1 MASLPFWEES
11 YKDDEISAF
20 GTKPN
25 PEVKE
30 FFELFQKSWNV
41 LESCF

>member
-30 FFELFQKSWNV
+30 FIELFQKSWNV
-41 LESCF
+41 C